1 MNTAMQIFVN
11 AANAFDVEGVLA
23 LFAPDGLIE
32 DSSVGET
39 FRGREGVRSYVEEYF
54 VGYQTKSTLHSVE
67 ELDALHTTARV
78 DFVGNFGHETGF
90 FEITTDG
97 SGLIKSVKTYLE

>member
-1 MNTAMQIFVN
+1 MTTTMQKFVN
-11 AANAFDVEGVLA
+11 AANAFDVEAVLA

-39 FRGREGVRSYVEEYF
+39 FRGRDGVRSYVEEYF
-54 VGYQTKSTLHSVE
+54 VGYQTGSTVLSIE
-67 ELDALHTTARV
+67 EIDVRHTTARV

-90 FEITTDG
+90 FEIATDDT
-97 SGLIKSVKTYLE
+97 GLIKSVRTFLE